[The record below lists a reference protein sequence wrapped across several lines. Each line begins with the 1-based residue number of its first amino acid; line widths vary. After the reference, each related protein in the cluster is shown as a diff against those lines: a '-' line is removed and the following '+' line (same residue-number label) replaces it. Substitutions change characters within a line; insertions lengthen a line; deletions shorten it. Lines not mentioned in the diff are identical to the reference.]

1 MGDYIILMKQ
11 RIGGINM
18 DEIVL
23 YSVEEI
29 TAILKVTQRTLY
41 NYIKNGSLKAIKVG
55 KYWRIKH
62 QDFQKFID
70 NGTIV
75 QNPQPRSVQDLE
87 GK

>member
-1 MGDYIILMKQ
+1 
-11 RIGGINM
+11 M

-41 NYIKNGSLKAIKVG
+41 NYIKSGSLKAIKVG

-62 QDFQKFID
+62 QDFQNFID
-70 NGTIV
+70 NGTGE
-75 QNPQPRSVQDLE
+75 QHAQASSVRVSA
-87 GK
+87 GN

>member
-1 MGDYIILMKQ
+1 
-11 RIGGINM
+11 M

-41 NYIKNGSLKAIKVG
+41 NYIKSGSLKAIKVG

-62 QDFQKFID
+62 QDFQNFID
-70 NGTIV
+70 NGTGE
-75 QNPQPRSVQDLE
+75 QYAQSSSVRVSARN
-87 GK
+87 

>member
-1 MGDYIILMKQ
+1 
-11 RIGGINM
+11 M

-41 NYIKNGSLKAIKVG
+41 NYIKSGSLKAIKVG

-62 QDFQKFID
+62 QDFQNFID
-70 NGTIV
+70 NGTGE
-75 QNPQPRSVQDLE
+75 QYAQASSVRVSA
-87 GK
+87 GN